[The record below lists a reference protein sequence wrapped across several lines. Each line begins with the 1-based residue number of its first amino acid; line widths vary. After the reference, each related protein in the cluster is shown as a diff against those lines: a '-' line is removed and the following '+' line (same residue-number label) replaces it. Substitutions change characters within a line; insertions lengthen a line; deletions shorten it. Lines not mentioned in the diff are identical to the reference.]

1 MPFPL
6 IAIVI
11 AIASLALNVIS
22 ALLRPKTN
30 DRPDKDWDIPT
41 ATEGRSIPVVWGT
54 DLQRA
59 PNIIWWGDQKEVKR
73 NNIWRYFTGMAW
85 ALAHGAPTL
94 KAIVVNEKVIWTGT
108 LTHGQTLFLDK
119 SNLLGKVSGGVVFD
133 LKYYQGDGT
142 TGADPYLASRVSN
155 YPDHRRVAYLV
166 SRGPAEWTSNS
177 NWKGFIGNSPNL
189 PKVEFELER
198 FPSAIAPPSS
208 TGPIGTLL
216 PSTTQT
222 GAAPPEWY
230 TSDFWVGRGQ
240 DYSNDGWNN
249 VGKYLQA
256 TKATQGPAIPFGF
269 STNLG
274 TPYADLPVRPN
285 TIAFDLWVNYLPP
298 HSGRIRLFLQS
309 QAGELAC
316 VIPNE
321 ILTPNSWNEITIP
334 LTTQWPWR
342 TGGNA
347 YNGPLATQAQIDAR
361 AKMLVPIEGIHF
373 IINHM
378 VNVPQ
383 GDLIVRLKNFWFDKA
398 NTLGGSIGNDANPIW
413 MLYEALTNE
422 VWGCGI
428 DPADSFEGID
438 DASFQAAASQVA
450 TEGLGASYIL
460 QESMQF
466 PRFADMILRHVDAV
480 LYREPTNGKWTV
492 KLIRNDYN
500 PNQLP
505 ILDETNIIE
514 VQEFGTDVS
523 GALRDVV
530 RIKFADRTKQY
541 KESVATFRNPA
552 VRAIQGYSSAVEL
565 DFPMVRDPGVAQ
577 RIAEREA
584 LGYSYPLR
592 RLRVTATRKAANL
605 RPGSVFKFVWDDY
618 NVNAIFRV
626 TSIRLGSPADG
637 VVIVEAVEDK
647 FSIASTTI
655 GAEPA
660 PAPDPEEPPP
670 PEEE

>member
-22 ALLRPKTN
+22 ALLRPKTS
-30 DRPDKDWDIPT
+30 DRPDKDWNIPT

-59 PNIIWWGDQKEVKR
+59 PNIIWWGDQREVRR
-73 NNIWRYFTGMAW
+73 NNIWRYFVGIAW
-85 ALAHGAPTL
+85 ALSHGAPVL
-94 KAIVVNEKVIWTGT
+94 KSIIVNEKVIWTGA
-108 LTHGQTLFLDK
+108 LTHGQELFL
-119 SNLLGKVSGGVVFD
+119 NLPDLFGQAGGGIVWD

-142 TGADPYLASRVSN
+142 VGADPYLASRVPD

-166 SRGPAEWTSNS
+166 SRGPATWTPNS
-177 NWKGFIGNSPNL
+177 NWKGFIGNSPSL

-198 FPSAIAPPSS
+198 FPSAITPPSGLS
-208 TGPIGTLL
+208 IGTLL

-222 GAAPPEWY
+222 GAAPPEWF
-230 TSDFWVGRGQ
+230 TSDGWGARGNQ
-240 DYSNDGWNN
+240 FSQTDGWNN
-249 VGKYLQA
+249 VDKYFQA
-256 TKATQGPAIPFGF
+256 TRRIGDATAEHGF
-269 STNLG
+269 STFFPNS
-274 TPYADLPVRPN
+274 PYVGLPTRPD
-285 TIAFDLWVNYLPP
+285 TITFDFWVNYLPP
-298 HSGRIRLFLQS
+298 HSGRVWMQLASGAGSLF
-309 QAGELAC
+309 C
-316 VIPNE
+316 TIPNE
-321 ILTPNSWNEITIP
+321 LLTPNNWSEITIP

-342 TGGNA
+342 KGNP
-347 YNGPLATQAQIDAR
+347 YTGPLATQQEIDNRAR
-361 AKMLVPIEGIHF
+361 YLNRIQGIK
-373 IINHM
+373 IIISDM
-378 VNVPQ
+378 TNVPQ
-383 GDLIVRLKNFWFDKA
+383 GNFTARIRQFWFDKPSSSSGA
-398 NTLGGSIGNDANPIW
+398 ISGDANPIW
-413 MLYEALTNE
+413 MLYEALTNN
-422 VWGCGI
+422 VWGCGV
-428 DPADSFEGID
+428 DPADAFEGID
-438 DASFQAAASQVA
+438 DASFQSAANQVA
-450 TEGLGASYIL
+450 AEGLGASYIL

-466 PRFADMILRHVDAV
+466 PRFADMILRHVDGV

-492 KLIRNDYN
+492 RLIRNDYN
-500 PNQLP
+500 PNQLL

-523 GALRDVV
+523 GVLRDVV

-541 KESVATFRNPA
+541 KDSVATFRNPA
-552 VRAIQGYSSAVEL
+552 VRAIQGYSSSVEL

-592 RLRVTATRKAANL
+592 RLRVAATRKAANL
-605 RPGSVFKFVWDDY
+605 RPGSVFRFVWAGYD
-618 NVNAIFRV
+618 VNAIFRV

-637 VVIVEAVEDK
+637 VVVVEAVEDK